1 MQLQQIILKKLED
14 LKAKATTTMDV
25 SKLSDHFN
33 FMIITTGTSSRHVQS
48 IADYLVEE
56 LKKEG
61 LIKKTRVEKDAD
73 MQWILID
80 LGSTVVHVMQQETR
94 DFYDLEKLWSVT
106 HLPVRE
112 V

>member
-94 DFYDLEKLWSVT
+94 DFYDLEKLWSVI